1 MQPTSAAPPPITY
14 RPQFARTVATVGVP
28 TSVLILAGIATA
40 LALSF
45 DVVANPVLAVVGI
58 VLSGAACAVVVLSY
72 LWLDR
77 WEPEPPR
84 LLLFAWL
91 WGGVAVVFSL
101 VTSLLDSDAFVSTV
115 IRAPVV

>member
-1 MQPTSAAPPPITY
+1 MQPTVNPTQPPPTSAPGRGAY
-14 RPQFARTVATVGVP
+14 VPQFGRTVAAVGVP

-45 DVVANPVLAVVGI
+45 DVVANPVLATIGI
-58 VLSGAACAVVVLSY
+58 VLSGAACGVVVLCY

-91 WGGVAVVFSL
+91 WGGVA
-101 VTSLLDSDAFVSTV
+101 AV
-115 IRAPVV
+115 I